1 MEHSGW
7 GDWLVPKL
15 SLSAQAQLE
24 ASKRIALNEAKQ
36 SPDAL
41 AKLCVSLLEQN
52 ALLTAITRQATAH
65 IAELEM
71 KEVLQR

>member
-1 MEHSGW
+1 MEHQGW
-7 GDWLVPKL
+7 GDWMVPKL

-36 SPDAL
+36 SPDAI
-41 AKLCVSLLEQN
+41 AKLCVSLLEHN
-52 ALLTAITRQATAH
+52 ALLSAITRQATAH

-71 KEVLQR
+71 KKVLER